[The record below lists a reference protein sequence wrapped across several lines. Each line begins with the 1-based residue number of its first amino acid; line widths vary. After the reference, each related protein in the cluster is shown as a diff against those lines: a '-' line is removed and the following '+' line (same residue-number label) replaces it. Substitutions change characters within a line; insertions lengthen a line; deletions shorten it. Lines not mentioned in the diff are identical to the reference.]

1 MEFSPQKRRLLAA
14 GLYAAVC
21 LLALRYLL
29 PLVLPPLL
37 GVLAAAALSP
47 LIELLSRRFSLRR
60 NVSAFLCVTGLLGLL
75 MLLGYLLGH
84 MLLLELQGLY
94 GRLPE
99 LLSAASRSLTALG
112 QWAERLGAAL
122 PGGAGDAFSS
132 WAGQLTGA
140 VGTIA
145 ASLYE
150 GLFSAVSGFLG
161 RLPDVLLFLLTMLL
175 SCYFAAGELPRLRA
189 LIREHA
195 PAGFRRRWGPLAASM
210 RRVLGGWVRAQ
221 LLLMGVTFL
230 ILLAG
235 LWILGIPFP
244 LGPALGIALL
254 DALPLFGTGTIL
266 LPWGLG
272 RMIAGDFHMGLGL
285 MILYGAAALCRNV
298 LEPRLLGAQAGV
310 SPLLTLGAIY
320 LGYRVSGF
328 LGMVLLPMALMV
340 AAELWE
346 ASRTASVPVSSP
358 STQKI
363 PHTGQKSWH
372 AGS

>member
-1 MEFSPQKRRLLAA
+1 MEFSPQKRRLLLVLVYL
-14 GLYAAVC
+14 GLA

-47 LIELLSRRFSLRR
+47 LIDQLSQKLSIRRGI
-60 NVSAFLCVTGLLGLL
+60 SAFLCVTGLLALL
-75 MLLGYLLGH
+75 ALLGYLLGH
-84 MLLLELQGLY
+84 MLLRELQGLY

-99 LLSAASRSLTALG
+99 LLSDLSRSLRSLG
-112 QWAERLGAAL
+112 RWAEKLGSTL

-132 WAGQLTGA
+132 WAGELTGA
-140 VGTIA
+140 VGTLA
-145 ASLYE
+145 SSLYE
-150 GLFSAVSGFLG
+150 GLFSLVSGFLS
-161 RLPDVLLFLLTMLL
+161 RLPDVLLFLLTMVL

-189 LIREHA
+189 MIREHA
-195 PAGFRRRWGPLAASM
+195 PSGLQRRWRPLWESLQ
-210 RRVLGGWVRAQ
+210 RVLGGWVRAQ

-272 RMIAGDFHMGLGL
+272 RMIAGDLHLGLGL
-285 MILYGAAALCRNV
+285 MMLYGAAALCRNI
-298 LEPRLLGAQAGV
+298 LEPRLLGAQAGM

-346 ASRTASVPVSSP
+346 ASHAAPTASPA
-358 STQKI
+358 QKI
-363 PHTGQKSWH
+363 PHTSQSWH
-372 AGS
+372 TG